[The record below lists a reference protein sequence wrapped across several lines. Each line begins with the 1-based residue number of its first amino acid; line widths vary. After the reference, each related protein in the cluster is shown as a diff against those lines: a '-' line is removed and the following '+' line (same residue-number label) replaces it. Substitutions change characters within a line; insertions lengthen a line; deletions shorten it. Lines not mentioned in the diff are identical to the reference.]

1 MAKKQEFVR
10 EITSR
15 EENFSKWYTD
25 VILKTQMV
33 DYGPVKGT
41 MVIRP
46 YGFRIWE
53 LIQEQLDARF
63 KETGHQNA

>member
-46 YGFRIWE
+46 YGVRIWE
-53 LIQEQLDARF
+53 RIQEQLDARF
-63 KETGHQNA
+63 